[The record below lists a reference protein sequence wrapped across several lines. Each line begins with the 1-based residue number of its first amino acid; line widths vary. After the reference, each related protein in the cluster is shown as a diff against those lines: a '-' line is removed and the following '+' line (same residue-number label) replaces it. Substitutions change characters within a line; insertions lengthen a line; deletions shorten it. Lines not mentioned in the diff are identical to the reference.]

1 MKKSS
6 TFCSFKFRKFRAR
19 RKILGSVRLAVWKKV
34 FLIMMMCLAGSGL
47 SLPLAADEFRL
58 DLPSGLERQWP
69 GPDFFACNFED
80 WQIKDGSLHCLTP
93 AINRYVY
100 FLSGEIEG
108 QSGQFE
114 ASFIARI
121 NFWPSRPRLRN
132 YLGLRLGIKG
142 KDGDYRQA
150 AVSGQGIDLGLS
162 TDGLLFIGDLESVS
176 SIETQETIKA
186 ALKTGVEFKI
196 ALAVDSSGYRLE
208 LRLFEAQSGRLLDEL
223 EESGQEPE
231 KVKGGLA
238 LVASLP
244 EVKINPPD
252 FSAGQ
257 FNEVKFRGELF
268 QKRPE
273 RRLGPVAFTL
283 YTLSNQ
289 QLKLRAQLIPDSLM
303 DKSLIALDLKNGQ
316 EWVRVAVEKI
326 QPDNSGVLFSIKDWK
341 SEEAVVFR
349 LVALEASGQEADYPP
364 FYGRFSPEP
373 SEAKETRLAVLSG
386 GSEAD
391 YPYSRVVA
399 ELRELSPDLLFFG
412 GNQVFGRPVS
422 WWQEKVSLAQ
432 LKREYLRQWILF
444 GWAFSDLL
452 KERPAILTP
461 DARDYFQLKLWGDG
475 GQAGIEEKTGN
486 PFEAQDK
493 GGFLLPADFVRLV
506 LATQTSHLP
515 DSPAGELGEAGFRPY
530 FCEVN
535 YGCLSL
541 AVLDD
546 RMFKTPPA
554 SVYGPEQI
562 RNGWPVNPALEIGKE
577 AKARGASL
585 HGEEQLAF
593 MKRWAEDWSGQIEY
607 KAALSQSLWACLE
620 TVPAGT
626 AGDEALFKSPP
637 PSPGE
642 YPSSDEPAA
651 DFNSGGWPPAA
662 REEAV
667 KILRKAMAVH
677 LAGSGGP
684 PASLKYGLDRFEEA
698 SYAFVPKPLT
708 SAWLVRWL
716 PAPKTRVKGKTLPSP
731 TGNFRDAFGNRLT
744 VKAVANPEAS
754 ADQSGS
760 NLSSG
765 FGLVRF
771 LPDGKIIVENRSV
784 TASTSLKEAGPI
796 PGWPVVFSVLDNE
809 GRRPAAYLPT
819 LKFKGLDRPLV
830 QIVEEARQE
839 VVYTVRVR
847 GSEFRPP
854 VFRAGNYTI
863 RCGQP
868 GTSSWREL
876 KKISSLP
883 ASVKKVMLIDFSQ
896 PAPGKPKMH
905 ASHLPRQNQ

>member
-1 MKKSS
+1 MVM
-6 TFCSFKFRKFRAR
+6 
-19 RKILGSVRLAVWKKV
+19 IWLLGAS
-34 FLIMMMCLAGSGL
+34 L
-47 SLPLAADEFRL
+47 SQPLLADEFKLR
-58 DLPSGLERQWP
+58 LPSDLDRRWP
-69 GPDFFACNFED
+69 GPDFFAWNFED
-80 WQIKDGSLHCLTP
+80 WQIKDGALHCLTP

-108 QSGQFE
+108 QSGRFE
-114 ASFIARI
+114 ASFIARV
-121 NFWPSRPRLRN
+121 NSSPSRPRLRN

-176 SIETQETIKA
+176 STEIQETIKA

-196 ALAVDSSGYRLE
+196 VLDLDSSGYRLT
-208 LRLFEAQSGRLLDEL
+208 LRLFEAQGGRLLDEL

-231 KVKGGLA
+231 KIQGGLA

-244 EVKINPPD
+244 EVTINSPD
-252 FSAGQ
+252 FSVVQ
-257 FNEVKFRGELF
+257 FNEISFQGELLR
-268 QKRPE
+268 KRPE
-273 RRLGPVAFTL
+273 RQLGPVAFTL
-283 YTLSNQ
+283 YTLSNR
-289 QLKLRAQLIPDSLM
+289 QLKLRAQLIPDSLEE
-303 DKSLIALDLKNGQ
+303 KSLLAFDLKNGEQ
-316 EWVRVAVEKI
+316 WTRAAVEKI
-326 QPDNSGVLFSIKDWK
+326 QPENSGVLFSIKDWR
-341 SEEAVVFR
+341 SQAAVAFR
-349 LVALEASGQEADYPP
+349 LVVLKENGQEAGFPP
-364 FYGRFSPEP
+364 FFGRIAPEP
-373 SEAKETRLAVLSG
+373 LEPREIRLAVLSG
-386 GSEAD
+386 AGEAD
-391 YPYSRVVA
+391 YPYSRLVT
-399 ELRELSPDLLFFG
+399 ELQKLNPDVLFFG
-412 GNQVFGRPVS
+412 GHQVFGRPVG
-422 WWQEKVSLAQ
+422 WWQEKVSPEQ
-432 LKREYLRQWILF
+432 IKREYLRQWVLF

-475 GQAGIEEKTGN
+475 GQTGLEEKAAN

-493 GGFLLPADFVRLV
+493 GGFLLSADFVRLV

-515 DSPAGELGEAGFRPY
+515 ESPSGQLPGTSFKPY

-535 YGCLSL
+535 YGSLSL

-562 RNGWPVNPALEIGKE
+562 RNGWPANPTPEIAGRE
-577 AKARGASL
+577 AKAKGASL
-585 HGEEQLAF
+585 HGQEQLAF
-593 MKRWAEDWSGQIEY
+593 MKRWAEDWSGQTEY

-620 TVPAGT
+620 TVPAGA

-642 YPSSDEPAA
+642 YPPSDEPAA

-667 KILRKAMAVH
+667 KILRKALAVH

-684 PASLKYGLDRFEEA
+684 AASLKYGLERYEEA
-698 SYAFVPKPLT
+698 GYALVPKPLT
-708 SAWLVRWL
+708 SNWLVRWL
-716 PAPKTRVKGKTLPSP
+716 PAARTRVKGKTLPGP
-731 TGNFRDAFGNRLT
+731 TGNFSDAFGNRLT
-744 VKAVANPEAS
+744 VKAVANPEATG
-754 ADQSGS
+754 DQDSSG
-760 NLSSG
+760 LSSG

-771 LPDGKIIVENRSV
+771 RPDGTIVFENRSV
-784 TASTSLKEAGPI
+784 APSTSSQEAGLL
-796 PGWPVVFSVLDNE
+796 PGWPVVFSVLDND

-847 GSEFRPP
+847 GNEFRPP

-883 ASVKKVMLIDFSQ
+883 ASVKKAMVIDFSQ
-896 PAPGKPKMH
+896 SATIKPDKNV
-905 ASHLPRQNQ
+905 R

>member
-1 MKKSS
+1 MKKSAS
-6 TFCSFKFRKFRAR
+6 LFSLIFQQFRVRERIQA
-19 RKILGSVRLAVWKKV
+19 LAGSVIWKKV
-34 FLIMMMCLAGSGL
+34 LVMVVIWLVGASL
-47 SLPLAADEFRL
+47 SLPLVADEFELR
-58 DLPSGLERQWP
+58 LPSDLERSWP

-80 WQIKDGSLHCLTP
+80 WQVKDGALHCLTP

-108 QSGQFE
+108 QAGRFE
-114 ASFIARI
+114 ASFIARV
-121 NFWPSRPRLRN
+121 NSSPSRPRLRN
-132 YLGLRLGIKG
+132 YLGFRLGIKG

-176 SIETQETIKA
+176 STETQETIKA
-186 ALKTGVEFKI
+186 ALKTGVAFKI
-196 ALAVDSSGYRLE
+196 VLDLDSSGYRLT
-208 LRLFEAQSGRLLDEL
+208 LRLFEAQGGRLLDEL

-231 KVKGGLA
+231 KIRGGLA

-244 EVKINPPD
+244 EVTINGPN
-252 FSAGQ
+252 FSVGQ
-257 FNEVKFRGELF
+257 FNEINFRGELLRL
-268 QKRPE
+268 RPE
-273 RRLGPVAFTL
+273 RQLGPVAFTL
-283 YTLSNQ
+283 YTLSNK
-289 QLKLRAQLIPDSLM
+289 QLKLRAQLIPDSLEE
-303 DKSLIALDLKNGQ
+303 KSLVAFDLKDGE
-316 EWVRVAVEKI
+316 EWSRTAVEKI
-326 QPDNSGVLFSIKDWK
+326 QPENSGVLFSIKDWR
-341 SEEAVVFR
+341 SQATVAFR
-349 LVALEASGQEADYPP
+349 LVVLKENGQEAGFPP
-364 FYGRFSPEP
+364 FYGRIAPEP
-373 SEAKETRLAVLSG
+373 LGAQEIRLAVLSG

-399 ELRELSPDLLFFG
+399 ELRELNPDLLFFG
-412 GNQVFGRPVS
+412 GHQIFGRPVS
-422 WWQEKVSLAQ
+422 WWRERVTLARFKQ
-432 LKREYLRQWILF
+432 EYLRQWVLF

-475 GQAGIEEKTGN
+475 GQTGLEEKAAN

-515 DSPAGELGEAGFRPY
+515 ESPAGQLPGTSFKPY

-535 YGCLSL
+535 YGALSL
-541 AVLDD
+541 AALDD

-554 SVYGPEQI
+554 SVYGLEQI
-562 RNGWPVNPALEIGKE
+562 RNGWPANPTLKIADRE
-577 AKARGASL
+577 AKARGVSL
-585 HGEEQLAF
+585 HGQEQRAF
-593 MKRWAEDWSGQIEY
+593 MKRWAEDWSDQTEY

-620 TVPAGT
+620 TVPAGA

-637 PSPGE
+637 PSPGG
-642 YPSSDEPAA
+642 YPPSDEPAA

-667 KILRKAMAVH
+667 KILRKALAVH

-684 PASLKYGLDRFEEA
+684 PASLKYGLERYEEA
-698 SYAFVPKPLT
+698 GYALVPKPLA
-708 SAWLVRWL
+708 SNWLVRWL
-716 PAPKTRVKGKTLPSP
+716 PAAGTRVKGKTLPNP
-731 TGNFRDAFGNRLT
+731 TGNFSDAFGNRLT
-744 VKAVANPEAS
+744 VKAVGNPEAV
-754 ADQSGS
+754 ADQGS
-760 NLSSG
+760 SSLSSG

-771 LPDGKIIVENRSV
+771 RPDGTIVFENRS
-784 TASTSLKEAGPI
+784 AAPSTSAQEAGLL
-796 PGWPVVFSVLDNE
+796 PGWPIVFSVLDND

-819 LKFKGLDRPLV
+819 LNFKGIDRPLV
-830 QIVEEARQE
+830 QIVEESSQE
-839 VVYTVRVR
+839 VVYSVRVR

-883 ASVKKVMLIDFSQ
+883 ASVKKVMVIDFSQ
-896 PAPGKPKMH
+896 SATIKPDKNV
-905 ASHLPRQNQ
+905 R

>member
-1 MKKSS
+1 MKKSA
-6 TFCSFKFRKFRAR
+6 SFFYLVLKKFRGRAR
-19 RKILGSVRLAVWKKV
+19 NQALVGTASWQKV
-34 FLIMMMCLAGSGL
+34 LVMVMIWLVGASL
-47 SLPLAADEFRL
+47 WLPLVADEFELR
-58 DLPSGLERQWP
+58 LPSNLERRWP

-80 WQIKDGSLHCLTP
+80 WQIKDGGLHCLLP

-108 QSGQFE
+108 QAGRFE
-114 ASFIARI
+114 ASFKARV
-121 NFWPSRPRLRN
+121 NSLPSRPRLRN

-176 SIETQETIKA
+176 STETQETIKS

-196 ALAVDSSGYRLE
+196 TLALDSSGYRLTF
-208 LRLFEAQSGRLLDEL
+208 RLFEAQGGRLLDEL
-223 EESGQEPE
+223 EENGQESE
-231 KVKGGLA
+231 KIKGGLA

-244 EVKINPPD
+244 EATITAPD
-252 FSAGQ
+252 LSSGQ
-257 FNEVKFRGELF
+257 FNEIKFQGELL
-268 QKRPE
+268 QLRPE
-273 RRLGPVAFTL
+273 RQLGPVAFTL
-283 YTLSNQ
+283 YAQSNK
-289 QLKLRAQLIPDSLM
+289 QLKLRAQLIPDSLEE
-303 DKSLIALDLKNGQ
+303 KSLVAFDLKNGEQ
-316 EWVRVAVEKI
+316 WTRAAVEKV
-326 QPDNSGVLFSIKDWK
+326 QPENSGVLFSIKDWR
-341 SEEAVVFR
+341 SQETVAFR
-349 LVALEASGQEADYPP
+349 LVILKENGQEADFPP
-364 FYGRFSPEP
+364 FYGQIAPEP
-373 SEAKETRLAVLSG
+373 QEAKEIRLAVLSE
-386 GSEAD
+386 GSEND
-391 YPYSRVVA
+391 YPYSRLVA
-399 ELRELSPDLLFFG
+399 ELRKLNPDLLFLG
-412 GNQVFGRPVS
+412 GNQVFGRPVG
-422 WWQEKVSLAQ
+422 WWRERVTLTR

-475 GQAGIEEKTGN
+475 GQTGLEEKAAN

-493 GGFLLPADFVRLV
+493 GGFLLPADFVQLV
-506 LATQTSHLP
+506 LTTQTSHLP
-515 DSPAGELGEAGFRPY
+515 ESPASQLPGKSFRPY

-535 YGCLSL
+535 YGPLSL

-562 RNGWPVNPALEIGKE
+562 RNGWPVNPALEIATRE

-585 HGEEQLAF
+585 HGHEQLAF
-593 MKRWAEDWSGQIEY
+593 MKRWAEGWSGQTEY

-620 TVPAGT
+620 TVPAGA

-642 YPSSDEPAA
+642 YPPSDEPAA
-651 DFNSGGWPPAA
+651 DFNSGGWPPTS

-667 KILRKAMAVH
+667 KILRKALAVH

-684 PASLKYGLDRFEEA
+684 PASLKYGLDRYEEA
-698 SYAFVPKPLT
+698 GYALVPKTLT
-708 SAWLVRWL
+708 STWLVRWL
-716 PAPKTRVKGKTLPSP
+716 PAARTRVKGKTLPSP
-731 TGNFRDAFGNRLT
+731 TGNFSDAFGNRLT
-744 VKAVANPEAS
+744 VKAVANPEANS
-754 ADQSGS
+754 DQGS
-760 NLSSG
+760 SSLSSG

-771 LPDGKIIVENRSV
+771 RPDGTIVFENRSV
-784 TASTSLKEAGPI
+784 APSTSGQEAGLL
-796 PGWPVVFSVLDNE
+796 PGWPVVFSVLDND

-819 LKFKGLDRPLV
+819 LKFKGTDRPLV
-830 QIVEEARQE
+830 QIVEESSRE
-839 VVYTVRVR
+839 VIYSVRVR
-847 GSEFRPP
+847 ESEFRPP

-883 ASVKKVMLIDFSQ
+883 ASVKKVIVIDFSQ
-896 PAPGKPKMH
+896 SATLKPDK
-905 ASHLPRQNQ
+905 